1 MRPILCFLLVLF
13 TGCGSSTPLPD
24 AGPGFSFLSSIK
36 FTSGHGWPL
45 QRMRVRLTAR
55 CNGPWEIGRLR
66 LMEGEVPPGIIFDGE
81 EFSGSPLRGG
91 NWLIQVR
98 VVDPSCNGAVYDD
111 REVWVNFSI
120 KGSSKT
126 VF

>member
-1 MRPILCFLLVLF
+1 
-13 TGCGSSTPLPD
+13 
-24 AGPGFSFLSSIK
+24 
-36 FTSGHGWPL
+36 
-45 QRMRVRLTAR
+45 
-55 CNGPWEIGRLR
+55 
-66 LMEGEVPPGIIFDGE
+66 MEGEVPPGIIFDGE

-111 REVWVNFSI
+111 RDVWVNFSI